1 MNKYQFKGSVNNI
14 AGKVQEEIG
23 KMAGSKEQQVKGL
36 NKQIT
41 GKAEKTFG
49 DAQAAIKKGPLH
61 P

>member
-1 MNKYQFKGSVNNI
+1 MNKNQFKGSVKNI
-14 AGKVQEEIG
+14 AGKVQEEVG

-41 GKAEKTFG
+41 GKAEKKLG
-49 DAQAAIKKGPLH
+49 DAQAAIKMAPPH